1 MIGKTNTQIALE
13 RRIFMQRAAVGTVGL
28 STTRLVYPN
37 GDPIKQHQ
45 AQASDSPKQF
55 YNDLRDSVLAGA
67 NLIPVVGG
75 FLSYLGALF
84 IPNSGESPEQMWR
97 RLIDSKISDALMRLV
112 QQNLVGLS
120 NVSRLYKIAIETGNN
135 ASILA
140 QSIAADTQF
149 NAMLPGFKIKGE
161 ETALLPL
168 FAIAA
173 TLHLALLRDIVLKGL
188 EIGLSEAHVASY
200 AKEMVSLIQQYSAHV
215 DMHAP
220 FAIEKARRENP
231 HKSVGLAQNMPLSA
245 MLIAKTDYQLRV
257 YDLRDT
263 WEGFDP
269 IRFPGKS
276 PIKLDRE
283 VYTPIIGWWGR
294 KNGTPNAIPVWRHP
308 STPLTAIEGWDRA
321 QWRTRFIFGFDLTY
335 ADGSV
340 SNIGSRISNP
350 HPVRVGNYID
360 RVKTLS
366 SAGLFQMSFRN
377 NEGRWT
383 KVGRDREDVLD
394 REFDSSFSGHQ
405 LSSIRSMGQGI
416 NAAEGAMSGC
426 VLGFQLIHQSAAR
439 ISPAALEEITPK
451 IAPQLRKWIA
461 G

>member
-1 MIGKTNTQIALE
+1 MIIKINTQTPLK
-13 RRIFMQRAAVGTVGL
+13 RRTLMQQAAIGAGAL
-28 STTRLVYPN
+28 STTGFALSN
-37 GDPIKQHQ
+37 GDPLMQNQVQK
-45 AQASDSPKQF
+45 SDLAMQL
-55 YNDLRDSVLAGA
+55 YDTLRESILSGTR
-67 NLIPVVGG
+67 LIPAVGG

-97 RLIDSKISDALMRLV
+97 RLINSSISDALMRLV
-112 QQNLVGLS
+112 QRDLVGLS
-120 NVSRLYKIAIETGNN
+120 NVSRLYKTAVETGNN
-135 ASILA
+135 ATILA
-140 QSIAADTQF
+140 QSIATNTQF
-149 NAMLPGFKIKGE
+149 TAMLPGFQIKGE

-173 TLHLALLRDIVLKGL
+173 TLHLALLRDMVLKGS

-215 DMHAP
+215 DTYAP
-220 FAIEKARRENP
+220 LAIEKARRENP
-231 HKSVGLAQNMPLSA
+231 HKSVGLARNMPVSA

-257 YDLRDT
+257 LDFRDT

-276 PIKLDRE
+276 LIKLDRE

-308 STPLTAIEGWDRA
+308 STPLTAIEIWDRA

-335 ADGSV
+335 ADGTEI
-340 SNIGSRISNP
+340 NTGSRISNP

-394 REFDSSFSGHQ
+394 REFDSSFPGHQ
-405 LSSIRSMGQGI
+405 LSSIHPVGQGI
-416 NAAEGAMSGC
+416 NAAERAVSGC
-426 VLGFQLIHQSAAR
+426 ILGFQLIHQSGAR
-439 ISPAALEEITPK
+439 ISAAALDEITPK

-461 G
+461 E